1 MTAFMTRQMERQ
13 FNRKRAAATRTRING
28 MVAILNKLNAEDLE
42 LVSAWLEKNPKT
54 TLTRDMIPL
63 IIKGAI

>member
-28 MVAILNKLNAEDLE
+28 MVALLNKLTAEELE
-42 LVSAWLEKNPKT
+42 AVSAWLEKNPKT
-54 TLTRDMIPL
+54 ILTRDMIPL
-63 IIKGAI
+63 IIRGAI